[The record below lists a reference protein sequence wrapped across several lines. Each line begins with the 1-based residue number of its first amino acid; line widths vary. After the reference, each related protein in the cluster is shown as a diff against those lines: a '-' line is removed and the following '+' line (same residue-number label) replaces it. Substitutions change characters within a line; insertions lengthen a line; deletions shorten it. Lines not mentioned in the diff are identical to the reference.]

1 MKTMSTQEKSTS
13 ENERRKHPRIETENE
28 VDYILLDKYRERVGY
43 GKARALNLSQSG
55 VLLETETPLEG
66 SFVILMTLDLDG
78 NQVQVKGRIAN
89 TRESDKPGCYLTGIR
104 FTGSKKEHRN
114 AIIAFVKKYT
124 RRKHSGRNSNAQQP
138 EAES

>member
-1 MKTMSTQEKSTS
+1 MSTQEKTPSV
-13 ENERRKHPRIETENE
+13 NEKRKHPRIETENE
-28 VDYILLDKYRERVGY
+28 VDYILLDTNRERVGY

-104 FTGSKKEHRN
+104 FTGSKKEHKN

-124 RRKHSGRNSNAQQP
+124 HRKHSGRNSQSQGP